1 MAEVQTHTNSGE
13 MIQRFVEFV
22 MMHAQQASLFLGRI
36 PHPQTGKS
44 EVRLDAAKLFI
55 DQLEMIQSKTK
66 GNLTKEEEEI
76 LASILGDLRM
86 TYVQVSTTASAEAA
100 TPGATEPEAPKA
112 EAPVADESGSEED
125 KKKFSKSY
133 GA

>member
-22 MMHAQQASLFLGRI
+22 MMHAHQASLFLGRI
-36 PHPQTGKS
+36 PHPQTGKA

-86 TYVQVSTTASAEAA
+86 TYVQVSANSSATAA
-100 TPGATEPEAPKA
+100 TPGAAEAEAPKV
-112 EAPVADESGSEED
+112 EAPAAESEPEED